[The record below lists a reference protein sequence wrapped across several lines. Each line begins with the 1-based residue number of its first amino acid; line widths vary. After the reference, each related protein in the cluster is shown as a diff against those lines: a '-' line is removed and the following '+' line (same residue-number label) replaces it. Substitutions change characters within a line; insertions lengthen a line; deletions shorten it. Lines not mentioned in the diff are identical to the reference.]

1 MRKMI
6 WKLFLLAGLLASMN
20 MTAYAETSHGN
31 SEWSVVF
38 TEDKKMEAN
47 FKTADLDEVIY
58 GLQPGDNVIITL
70 KLQNKNKSAT
80 DWYMT
85 NKVLYSLEDRSNNS
99 ATSGGAYTYK
109 LTYRD
114 PDGKTDTLFDSDTV
128 GGEGGSAAGEGLR
141 QATNGLEDYF
151 YLDTLKNGESGAV
164 TLEVALDGDTQGNDY
179 QDTLADLQMNF
190 AVELADDGDGGST
203 PGDSSTPGGGNGRR
217 TTAVRTGDDLS
228 LTPFIITAFVTGI
241 LLLIF
246 AAYSQNQREKEKRM
260 RNQRRVKQHEDI

>member
-6 WKLFLLAGLLASMN
+6 WKLFLLIGLLASMN
-20 MTAYAETSHGN
+20 ITAYAETSHGN
-31 SEWSVVF
+31 SNWSVVF
-38 TEDKKMEAN
+38 TKDKKMETN

-109 LTYRD
+109 LTYKG
-114 PDGKTDTLFDSDTV
+114 PDGKTNTLFDSDTV
-128 GGEGGSAAGEGLR
+128 GGEGASKAGEGLK
-141 QATNGLEDYF
+141 QATNGLSDYF
-151 YLDTLKNGESGAV
+151 YLDTLKSGKSGEV

-190 AVELADDGDGGST
+190 AVEINDTGTGNPPDD
-203 PGDSSTPGGGNGRR
+203 NGRR
-217 TTAVRTGDDLS
+217 TRAVQTGDDLT
-228 LTPFIITAFVTGI
+228 LTPFIITACVTGI

-246 AAYSQNQREKEKRM
+246 AVYSQNQREKERRM
-260 RNQRRVKQHEDI
+260 RVRRRVAQHEDI

>member
-1 MRKMI
+1 MRKMM
-6 WKLFLLAGLLASMN
+6 WKLFLLVGLLASIN

-31 SEWSVVF
+31 SNWSVVF
-38 TEDKKMEAN
+38 TKDKKMETN

-70 KLQNKNKSAT
+70 KLKNENKSAT

-85 NKVLYSLEDRSNNS
+85 NKVLYSLEDRSKNS

-109 LTYRD
+109 LTYKG
-114 PDGKTDTLFDSDTV
+114 PDGKTNTLFDSDTV
-128 GGEGGSAAGEGLR
+128 GGEGASKAGEGLK
-141 QATNGLEDYF
+141 QATNGLSDYF
-151 YLDTLKNGESGAV
+151 YLDTLKSGKSGEV

-190 AVELADDGDGGST
+190 AVEINDAGTGNPPD
-203 PGDSSTPGGGNGRR
+203 GNGRR
-217 TTAVRTGDDLS
+217 TRAVQTGDDLT
-228 LTPFIITAFVTGI
+228 LTPFIITACVTGI

-246 AAYSQNQREKEKRM
+246 AVYSQNQREKERRM
-260 RNQRRVKQHEDI
+260 RVRRRAAQHEDI

>member
-6 WKLFLLAGLLASMN
+6 WKLFLLVGLLASMN
-20 MTAYAETSHGN
+20 ITAYAETSHGN
-31 SEWSVVF
+31 SNWSVVF
-38 TEDKKMEAN
+38 TKDKKMEAN
-47 FKTADLDEVIY
+47 FKTADLDDVIY
-58 GLQPGDNVIITL
+58 GIQPGDNVIITL
-70 KLQNKNKSAT
+70 KLQNKNKGTT

-85 NKVLYSLEDRSNNS
+85 NKVLYSLEDRSNNT

-109 LTYRD
+109 LTYKG
-114 PDGKTDTLFDSDTV
+114 PDGTTDTLFDSDAV
-128 GGEGGSAAGEGLR
+128 GGEGDSKAGEGLK
-141 QATNGLEDYF
+141 QATNGLTDFF
-151 YLDTLKNGESGAV
+151 YLDTLKNGQSGVV

-190 AVELADDGDGGST
+190 AVELTNDAGNGTT
-203 PGDSSTPGGGNGRR
+203 PGSGSDSNSRR
-217 TTAVRTGDDLS
+217 ARAVQTGDDLT

-260 RNQRRVKQHEDI
+260 RVRRRVEQHEDI

>member
-6 WKLFLLAGLLASMN
+6 WKLFLLIGLLASMN
-20 MTAYAETSHGN
+20 ITAYAETSHGN
-31 SEWSVVF
+31 SNWSVVF
-38 TEDKKMEAN
+38 TKDKKMETN

-109 LTYRD
+109 LTYKG
-114 PDGKTDTLFDSDTV
+114 PDGKTNTLFDSDTV
-128 GGEGGSAAGEGLR
+128 GGEGASKAGEGLK
-141 QATNGLEDYF
+141 QATNGLSDYF
-151 YLDTLKNGESGAV
+151 YLDTLKSGKSGEV

-190 AVELADDGDGGST
+190 AVEINDTGTGNPPDD
-203 PGDSSTPGGGNGRR
+203 NGRR
-217 TTAVRTGDDLS
+217 TRAVQTGDDLT
-228 LTPFIITAFVTGI
+228 LTPFIITACVTGI

-246 AAYSQNQREKEKRM
+246 AVYSQNQREKERRM
-260 RNQRRVKQHEDI
+260 RVRRRVARHEDI